1 VWNDTKKKN
10 QYIGMSGFRITPD
23 ISVLKRVANTFL
35 RDIDLDHVQ
44 EIHIS
49 RTKEAEIVST
59 MTDLYPE
66 LQIYYYPSKL
76 YGLMEFNP
84 ATGDPHITMG
94 TCIRILRQ
102 CMRASG
108 RKVITK
114 KIIRGSIT
122 ETIIIIYPKS
132 VVVDDAPLTETISE
146 SSASPTNDQDIDDP
160 SPENIPVPQKNKRIS
175 TGMYVKIT

>member
-1 VWNDTKKKN
+1 
-10 QYIGMSGFRITPD
+10 MSGFRITPD
-23 ISVLKRVANTFL
+23 ISVLNRVANAFL

-76 YGLMEFNP
+76 YGLMEINP

-114 KIIRGSIT
+114 KIIRGNIT

-132 VVVDDAPLTETISE
+132 VIVDDAPSHSLESVSE
-146 SSASPTNDQDIDDP
+146 SSTSPTNDQDIDDP
-160 SPENIPVPQKNKRIS
+160 SPDSVPENVVVPSKKNKRVS
-175 TGMYVKIT
+175 TGMYVHKS

>member
-1 VWNDTKKKN
+1 
-10 QYIGMSGFRITPD
+10 MSGFRITPD
-23 ISVLKRVANTFL
+23 ISVLNRVANAFL

-76 YGLMEFNP
+76 YGLMEINP

-114 KIIRGSIT
+114 KIIRGNIT

-132 VVVDDAPLTETISE
+132 VVVDDTPLSE
-146 SSASPTNDQDIDDP
+146 SSTSPTDDIEDP
-160 SPENIPVPQKNKRIS
+160 TSTSVTTTPADSTHPVSKKSKRITS
-175 TGMYVKIT
+175 GMYVKLS